1 MPQCLVD
8 YTKLLAHEI
17 KGPLLELEVRLRSM
31 TVETPAA
38 HDCLQ
43 ELQKLQR
50 LVDRVLAWHDA
61 QGLCSESFDLA
72 VLIDRLEQR
81 FHPVIETAGSTL
93 VVENNAS
100 RARGDA
106 EATEIVLSNLLE
118 NAVHHAGR
126 GVSIALRSTADVET
140 ITVSVEDS
148 GAGVP
153 ETVGQRVFEP
163 FYRVEREGRG
173 SGLGLFFGRRLAEA
187 QGGSLRLFSP
197 ARFVLTLPAPK

>member
-43 ELQKLQR
+43 KLQKLQR

>member
-187 QGGSLRLFSP
+187 QGSSLRLFSP